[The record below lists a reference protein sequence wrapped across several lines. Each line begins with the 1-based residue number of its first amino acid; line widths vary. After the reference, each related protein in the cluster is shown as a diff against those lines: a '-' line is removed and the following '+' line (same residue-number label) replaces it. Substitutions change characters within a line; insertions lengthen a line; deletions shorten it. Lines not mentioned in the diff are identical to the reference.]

1 MRRKGCSDIFHALHK
16 TNGAIEFANPS
27 DTAKHKNVRAV
38 PEWLSECW
46 LAPAVVA
53 AVDRWTA
60 WWWLLPLLP
69 AETADAPL
77 LFILFEAVLALDL
90 LAEAFD
96 ALELFAEA
104 VDALELLAEAVDAL
118 DLFAEAVDALEL
130 LSEAVETLVSAAS
143 VVLAGLSIVMTSQ
156 SQSL

>member
-1 MRRKGCSDIFHALHK
+1 MLKTSTETGGEGTLSSPLSHGSPLKPMRRKGCSSIFHALHK

-27 DTAKHKNVRAV
+27 DRAKHKNVRAV
-38 PEWLSECW
+38 PEWLSDCW

-69 AETADAPL
+69 AEAADAPL
-77 LFILFEAVLALDL
+77 LWMKMFFEA
-90 LAEAFD
+90 F
-96 ALELFAEA
+96 
-104 VDALELLAEAVDAL
+104 DAL

-130 LSEAVETLVSAAS
+130 LSEAVETSVSAPC
-143 VVLAGLSIVMTSQ
+143 
-156 SQSL
+156 

>member
-1 MRRKGCSDIFHALHK
+1 M
-16 TNGAIEFANPS
+16 NGAIEFANPS
-27 DTAKHKNVRAV
+27 DRAKQKNVRAA
-38 PEWLSECW
+38 PEWLSDCW

-69 AETADAPL
+69 AEAADAPL
-77 LFILFEAVLALDL
+77 LWMKMFFEAFDALEL
-90 LAEAFD
+90 FAEAFD

-130 LSEAVETLVSAAS
+130 LSEAVETSVSAAS

-156 SQSL
+156 SQSFLLTLYHP